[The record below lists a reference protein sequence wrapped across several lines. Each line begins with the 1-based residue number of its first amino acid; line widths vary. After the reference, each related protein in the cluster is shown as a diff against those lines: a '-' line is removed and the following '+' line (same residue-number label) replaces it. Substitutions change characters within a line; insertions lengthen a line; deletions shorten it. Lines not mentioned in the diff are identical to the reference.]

1 MNQPG
6 RETVDVLQELSEAVG
21 LSGYED
27 RLAHRLKELFS
38 PFADEIHVDA
48 LGNLTALKRGE
59 RGSSPP
65 VRIMWAAHMDEI
77 GFMVTKIE
85 KGGFLRVT
93 SVGGIDIRNV
103 LSQEVVVHG
112 RQDLPGIL
120 GAKPPHLTTEE
131 EQQKPVPIHELFV
144 DVGLTEERTRE
155 LVAPGD
161 LVSFRRTFR
170 RLNGSR
176 VAGKSLDNRASVA
189 SLYHA
194 LKVLQ
199 GLRHTAD
206 VYAVATVQ
214 EEVGLR
220 GATTS
225 AFRLAPDV
233 AIAVDV
239 GFGAMPGL
247 KPHETIELGKGPGIL
262 FGANAHPR
270 LHQHLLEVA
279 RRFNI
284 PYQIDV
290 VPGRTG
296 TDAWAIQVAREGI
309 PTGLLSIPL
318 RHMHSPA
325 EVLDIGDVEATG
337 SLLAFH
343 AASLSYEMIQEWKPA
358 LDPPAKLPGEAA
370 PPAEPLHPEGG
381 DRP

>member
-1 MNQPG
+1 
-6 RETVDVLQELSEAVG
+6 
-21 LSGYED
+21 
-27 RLAHRLKELFS
+27 
-38 PFADEIHVDA
+38 
-48 LGNLTALKRGE
+48 
-59 RGSSPP
+59 
-65 VRIMWAAHMDEI
+65 
-77 GFMVTKIE
+77 
-85 KGGFLRVT
+85 
-93 SVGGIDIRNV
+93 
-103 LSQEVVVHG
+103 
-112 RQDLPGIL
+112 
-120 GAKPPHLTTEE
+120 
-131 EQQKPVPIHELFV
+131 
-144 DVGLTEERTRE
+144 
-155 LVAPGD
+155 
-161 LVSFRRTFR
+161 
-170 RLNGSR
+170 
-176 VAGKSLDNRASVA
+176 SVA

-225 AFRLAPDV
+225 AYHLTPDV

-270 LHQHLLEVA
+270 LHQQLLDVA
-279 RRFNI
+279 RRYNI

-325 EVLDIGDVEATG
+325 EVL
-337 SLLAFH
+337 
-343 AASLSYEMIQEWKPA
+343 
-358 LDPPAKLPGEAA
+358 
-370 PPAEPLHPEGG
+370 
-381 DRP
+381 